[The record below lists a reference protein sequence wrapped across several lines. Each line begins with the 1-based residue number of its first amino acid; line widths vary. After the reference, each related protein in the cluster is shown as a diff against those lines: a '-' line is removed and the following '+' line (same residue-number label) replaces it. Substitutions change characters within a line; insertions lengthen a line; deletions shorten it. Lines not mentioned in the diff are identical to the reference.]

1 MISIFFGFWRKASM
15 AILIATI
22 LFCYAN
28 LPDSIAVT
36 HDEAGKPVGFLEKQ
50 YFFYIAAGVSVFFN
64 LLMGA
69 LKKQLIKINFVKLN
83 PESVWAKNKES
94 LDDLI
99 GGWFDAFLALV
110 NTFLVFVL
118 FGLNSI
124 NASKGQMLDFNYNW
138 ILLLAG
144 VVLTILIF
152 FLPLRI
158 LFSNPSASRDN

>member
-15 AILIATI
+15 AVLIATI

-36 HDEAGKPVGFLEKQ
+36 HDESGRPVGFLEKQ
-50 YFFYIAAGVSVFFN
+50 YFFYIAAGVTVFFN

-69 LKKQLIKINFVKLN
+69 LKKQLIRINFVKLN
-83 PESVWAKNKES
+83 PDSAWAKNKSS

-99 GGWFDAFLALV
+99 GGWFDAFAALV

-124 NASKGQMLDFNYNW
+124 NANRGQMLDFDYNK
-138 ILLLAG
+138 IMLLAA
-144 VVLTILIF
+144 VILMILVF
-152 FLPLRI
+152 FLPLRL
-158 LFSNPSASRDN
+158 LFTNPSASRDN